1 MTRRTAQVRAGA
13 ALLLAALAGACG
25 PDPLDE
31 APESLERPAPETLG
45 LEELIARIAPAEPG
59 RPLLVNFWATWCGP
73 CVAELPEL
81 DEIAAAQAARPDGAR
96 VLAVSFDVALP
107 MTEGIDTPEAVDA
120 FLAERGLTLPLVVFD
135 GSVEELSERLD
146 LPGPIP
152 FTYALDRS
160 GRRVAE
166 QDGRAD
172 RARFEEM
179 LMLADG

>member
-1 MTRRTAQVRAGA
+1 VEKRTAPIRARV
-13 ALLLAALAGACG
+13 ALLLAALAGSCG
-25 PDPLDE
+25 PDPLQ
-31 APESLERPAPETLG
+31 ESRTPAERPAPETLG
-45 LEELIARIAPAEPG
+45 LEELIARISPAEPD
-59 RPLLVNFWATWCGP
+59 RPMLVNFWATWCGP

-81 DEIAAAQAARPDGAR
+81 DELAAEHADDVR
-96 VLAVSFDVALP
+96 VIAVSFDLALP
-107 MTEGIDTPEAVDA
+107 MTEGIDTPEDVDA
-120 FLAERGLTLPLVVFD
+120 FLAERGLTLPLLVFD